1 MQRNTT
7 SLFRAQFILAAIL
20 SAILLIFI
28 PAVRPEAAD
37 AIGQTSVTVSANSS
51 SVSVSASAVYG
62 ANKYRF
68 QIATDAA
75 FSNVIE
81 VKSKSKLTI
90 KFTGLASGTTYYV
103 RARAFNKDSSGKK
116 SYGPWSSV
124 ASVKT
129 TAAAATTTT
138 TTTPTV
144 VQKKYIVNSDI
155 LSLMG
160 LSMDQVKA
168 KYASTNYNEDNK
180 EGMRILTVINPSMTL
195 YFNNSGCF
203 LITSTLSQLM
213 GKTVPSITAEALV
226 ADLSFGYGTA
236 LGTCEESSGTS
247 GTALRVNYTR
257 SYSRISGQMVILSL
271 GKSTDGKN
279 YLYGSASEVQI
290 SEGTK
295 LFGF

>member
-20 SAILLIFI
+20 SAILLILI
-28 PAVRPEAAD
+28 PSSRPEAAD
-37 AIGQTSVTVSANSS
+37 AIGQTSVTVSANSG

-68 QIATDAA
+68 QIATDAG
-75 FSNVIE
+75 FSNIIE
-81 VKSKSKLTI
+81 VKSKSKLSV

-129 TAAAATTTT
+129 TAAASIGTTT
-138 TTTPTV
+138 TV

-160 LSMDQVKA
+160 LSLDQVKA
-168 KYASTNYNEDNK
+168 KYASTNYKEDSK

-195 YFNNSGCF
+195 YFSNGGCF

-213 GKTVPSITAEALV
+213 GKAVPSITADALL
-226 ADLSFGYGTA
+226 ADLSFGYGTT
-236 LGTCEESSGTS
+236 LGTCEERTDTS
-247 GTALRVNYTR
+247 GTALCVNYTR
-257 SYSRISGQMVILSL
+257 SYNRISGQMVILTL

-290 SEGTK
+290 SEGSGM
-295 LFGF
+295 LGF